1 LKCWQ
6 EKFAVN
12 LCWAYAVYKEAL
24 MSNNQLDFSKGSA
37 VAQSRNKHEAR
48 LHKLIGAA
56 KQMNIEVRT
65 EKLLREVGYRAR
77 SGRCRVNG
85 RELILIDRDASIGDQ
100 IEFLAAELAAN
111 QSETPQAQP
120 DNATGDQFT
129 RSRDS

>member
-1 LKCWQ
+1 M
-6 EKFAVN
+6 
-12 LCWAYAVYKEAL
+12 AL
-24 MSNNQLDFSKGSA
+24 MSNNQPYFSKGSA

-65 EKLLREVGYRAR
+65 EKLLREVGYRVR

-85 RELILIDRDASIGDQ
+85 RELILIDRDASISDQ
-100 IEFLAAELAAN
+100 VDFLSAELAAN

-120 DNATGDQFT
+120 DNATQDQFR